1 MTNLRLRRIAASLA
15 LAGGVALV
23 AACAGP
29 TTTTRTTTTQIPGE
43 THVEANQPGA
53 DTTQPYSP
61 GTTTTTTSPST
72 ATTTTVE
79 KHY

>member
-1 MTNLRLRRIAASLA
+1 MTALRLRQMTAPLAVAGALA
-15 LAGGVALV
+15 LL

-29 TTTTRTTTTQIPGE
+29 TTTTSTTTTQVPGE

-72 ATTTTVE
+72 VTQTTVE

>member
-1 MTNLRLRRIAASLA
+1 MTTLRLRRIAAPFV
-15 LAGGVALV
+15 LAGSVALL

-29 TTTTRTTTTQIPGE
+29 TTTTSTTTTQVPGE

-72 ATTTTVE
+72 VTQTTVE